1 LKSIS
6 NLSLVKTMNKLS
18 LIKSINNLIH
28 MKSIN
33 DLSLVKTII
42 ELCIELYSRMA
53 KKNIFTAKGAN
64 KQISKLNL

>member
-1 LKSIS
+1 
-6 NLSLVKTMNKLS
+6 
-18 LIKSINNLIH
+18 